1 MQMQMQYMRESEPV
15 GAGAVMAGA
24 HVRPAEEL
32 VTALRKVRLLAG
44 TFSSVMDNLPA
55 ACLQEVPAAVSA
67 LAATT
72 EAAVERLAV
81 GAEAAVAT
89 YGSCN

>member
-1 MQMQMQYMRESEPV
+1 MQMQYMRESEPV

-44 TFSSVMDNLPA
+44 TTQQCYCRTCQQRVAGSASSG
-55 ACLQEVPAAVSA
+55 C
-67 LAATT
+67 TF
-72 EAAVERLAV
+72 
-81 GAEAAVAT
+81 
-89 YGSCN
+89 GSYH